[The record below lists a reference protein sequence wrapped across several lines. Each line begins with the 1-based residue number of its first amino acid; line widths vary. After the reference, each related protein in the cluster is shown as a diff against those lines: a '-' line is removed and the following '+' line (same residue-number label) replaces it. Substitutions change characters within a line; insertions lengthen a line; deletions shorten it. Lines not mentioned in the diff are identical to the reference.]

1 MLPYKTYLPNA
12 LCRYDSV
19 DAFETGTLSWMIP
32 WVRYNDKAAL
42 ESKDVR
48 TEKRSK
54 KREAATPLAWKMEEG
69 SMSQGIQTASRNY
82 KG

>member
-1 MLPYKTYLPNA
+1 
-12 LCRYDSV
+12 
-19 DAFETGTLSWMIP
+19 MIP